1 MSAQGPFFINL
12 QLMSALASLEKFGEE
27 DLVFINWRSCR
38 NCLQNEW
45 SLEQMFEQKYTPSW
59 PLSSKLYHQGH
70 VAPHAPLW
78 ARIAQN
84 VKKPPLTVNVMDF
97 DFSFV
102 SIWVP
107 WSPLGPKKSWYIGSL
122 FRFIRCREKQG
133 AFCSILKLSLQSLY
147 TFFGLFWRLAL

>member
-1 MSAQGPFFINL
+1 MYCVSEHKWKDPCTQLEAALIPISVRSFAVRWRALYPFKAIPFTSSMKMAKETTESHHISSYIYNIVTKWVNG
-12 QLMSALASLEKFGEE
+12 AL
-27 DLVFINWRSCR
+27 C
-38 NCLQNEW
+38 
-45 SLEQMFEQKYTPSW
+45 
-59 PLSSKLYHQGH
+59 
-70 VAPHAPLW
+70 

>member
-70 VAPHAPLW
+70 VAPRPCPTVGQDCPKCKETPSHSECYGFWFFFCIHMGPLE
-78 ARIAQN
+78 
-84 VKKPPLTVNVMDF
+84 
-97 DFSFV
+97 S
-102 SIWVP
+102 P
-107 WSPLGPKKSWYIGSL
+107 WSQKVMIHWQ
-122 FRFIRCREKQG
+122 FIQVYKM
-133 AFCSILKLSLQSLY
+133 
-147 TFFGLFWRLAL
+147 